1 MPQKKA
7 KKAVRRNTPQ
17 QGGHPRA
24 STKATLDDFIKNGKP
39 VRGFSNLDSGT
50 YDGYIK
56 AGSALLDQKADGGDR
71 CTMTLV
77 TEVPDKDGNLVEK
90 EQRKRDDLS
99 TQFGYNLLLGDL
111 ANMDFPVP
119 TTRAELGQM
128 LSETDNLKIKF
139 WVGKPQ
145 DEFPP
150 KVRINELLEDQGS
163 SPASSDEPTVTKA
176 AIDAM
181 SDDTKVAL
189 AEEYGIDHAKLDW
202 DELDKELY
210 NLAG

>member
-1 MPQKKA
+1 
-7 KKAVRRNTPQ
+7 
-17 QGGHPRA
+17 
-24 STKATLDDFIKNGKP
+24 
-39 VRGFSNLDSGT
+39 
-50 YDGYIK
+50 
-56 AGSALLDQKADGGDR
+56 
-71 CTMTLV
+71 
-77 TEVPDKDGNLVEK
+77 
-90 EQRKRDDLS
+90 
-99 TQFGYNLLLGDL
+99 
-111 ANMDFPVP
+111 
-119 TTRAELGQM
+119 M